1 MNSDSKPN
9 KKQIL
14 ERNFSCRIRLS
25 LMAAD
30 DQGFLLPLLAGQV
43 VLTFR
48 VTSARIAAE

>member
-14 ERNFSCRIRLS
+14 ERNFSCRIRL

-30 DQGFLLPLLAGQV
+30 DQGFLFPLLAGQV
-43 VLTFR
+43 VLTFL